1 MRYNLK
7 SVRFNA
13 APIVAAV
20 MMSVAGS
27 VFACGPFFPNNLL
40 DDGDHA
46 IFQPPVASFQHEL
59 ERMKLADTR
68 WHAVPLAAGQHYQ
81 EQTDDAELSDLT
93 AALKAKHTPPEQA
106 TAIISFHLVQ
116 RAKLNEYLTKYHA
129 WETDRPYVVDTNG
142 MTHDIDPTNPPPP
155 FPDIQIAPGLPR
167 EFADYF
173 QGAMA
178 WRQGNAYVASSAWEN
193 LLELPPSE
201 RHYKSTWAAFMLG
214 KQQASETNGYPFDL
228 ALKSFEQVRDLAASG
243 YADSIGLAAAS
254 IGLEAQIY
262 LKRQEYQR
270 AIDLYLEQ
278 LAAGDDTAVNSL
290 RECASSLICD
300 TNIPPVQLVA
310 LAKNPHARRV
320 ITAYLISALPSGYGH
335 EEGTDAITNVV
346 SPRNSAWLRAVEAA
360 GVQDVEAADQL
371 ALAAYQADDL
381 TAAQHWIN
389 LARHEP
395 VAQWL
400 QAKLDL
406 RAGRV
411 DDAARILTKLSRRFP
426 ATAAATNETVDFAGS
441 LSVQINVDLEDTIP
455 ISRQI
460 SGELGVL
467 HLARREY
474 TEALDAL
481 LRSGYWMD
489 AAYVAERVLT
499 TDELKHY
506 VDSHWP
512 ALPAAKTNDNQSAN
526 QRWYGE
532 PFDARHQIRY
542 LLARRLA
549 REARY
554 PEARKFFPAQWLP
567 SFDAF
572 ITGLRTGADTN
583 LPAQVRA
590 EALFTVAWVA
600 RTNGIELL
608 GTELEPDWAI
618 YEGGYE
624 LDVIWQTRLTNAPA
638 SQINRA
644 DTNEIERARSRDVV
658 PDKRFHYRYQAAD
671 LAWAAAQLL
680 PDNTDETARILC
692 TAGGWLKYRDPQAAD
707 RFYKALVRRCRQTA
721 IGARADELHWFP
733 ELDEVGNFLSLSA
746 RWPDISLT
754 PLLTNAISQN
764 GAGDVFSL
772 QYPVPGRKYVI
783 HMGDTLTA
791 IAAAAARI
799 NSTISITNLLNANP
813 DLNPSRM
820 KVGQLI
826 MIPLGE
832 MNNVSPP

>member
-1 MRYNLK
+1 M
-7 SVRFNA
+7 A
-13 APIVAAV
+13 AAV

-46 IFQPPVASFQHEL
+46 VFQPPVASFAHEL
-59 ERMKLADTR
+59 ERLKLADTR
-68 WHAVPLAAGQHYQ
+68 WHAVPLAAGQHYE
-81 EQTDDAELSDLT
+81 EQTGDAELADLT

-106 TAIISFHLVQ
+106 TAIISFHLAQ
-116 RAKLNEYLTKYHA
+116 RAKLNDYLTKYHE
-129 WETDRPYVVDTNG
+129 WEIARPYVVDTNG

-193 LLELPPSE
+193 LLELPPAE
-201 RHYKSTWAAFMLG
+201 RHFKSTWAAFMLG
-214 KQQASETNGYPFDL
+214 KQQASETNEYPFDL
-228 ALKSFEQVRDLAASG
+228 ALKSFEQVRNLAASG
-243 YADSIGLAAAS
+243 FADSIGLATAS

-262 LKRQEYQR
+262 LKRQDYQR

-278 LAAGDDTAVNSL
+278 LAAGDDTAGNSL
-290 RECASSLICD
+290 RECASSLVGD
-300 TNIPPVQLVA
+300 TNIPPAQLVE
-310 LAKNPHARRV
+310 LAKNSHARRV
-320 ITAYLISALPSGYGH
+320 ITAYLLSALPYGYGH
-335 EEGTDAITNVV
+335 EEGSDAITNVV
-346 SPRNSAWLRAVEAA
+346 SPRNRAWLRAVEAA
-360 GVQDVEAADQL
+360 GVQDVESADQL

-426 ATAAATNETVDFAGS
+426 AVPEATNATPDFAGS
-441 LSVQINVDLEDTIP
+441 LYVQINVDLDDTIP
-455 ISRQI
+455 INRQI

-474 TEALDAL
+474 TESLDAL
-481 LRSGYWMD
+481 LHSGYWMD

-499 TDELKHY
+499 ADELKHY

-512 ALPAAKTNDNQSAN
+512 ALPAAKTNDSQSAN

-532 PFDARHQIRY
+532 PFDARNQIRY

-554 PEARKFFPAQWLP
+554 PEARKFYPAIWRE
-567 SFDAF
+567 SFDRF
-572 ITGLRTGADTN
+572 TTGLHTGAETN
-583 LPAQVRA
+583 LTAQVRA
-590 EALFTVAWVA
+590 EALFTAAWVA
-600 RTNGIELL
+600 RTNGMELL

-624 LDVIWQTRLTNAPA
+624 LDVMWQTRLTNAPVN
-638 SQINRA
+638 QINRA
-644 DTNEIERARSRDVV
+644 DTNEIARAAAHGVE

-733 ELDEVGNFLSLSA
+733 ELDEIGNFLSLSA

-754 PLLTNAISQN
+754 PLLTNAVSRN

-799 NSTISITNLLNANP
+799 NSTIDVTNVLNANP
-813 DLNPSRM
+813 DLNPSKM

-832 MNNVSPP
+832 TNNVSPP

>member
-1 MRYNLK
+1 M
-7 SVRFNA
+7 A
-13 APIVAAV
+13 AAV

-46 IFQPPVASFQHEL
+46 VFQPPVASFAHEL
-59 ERMKLADTR
+59 DRLKLADTR
-68 WHAVPLAAGQHYQ
+68 WHAVPLAAGQHYE
-81 EQTDDAELSDLT
+81 EQTGDAELADLT
-93 AALKAKHTPPEQA
+93 AALKAKRTPPEQA
-106 TAIISFHLVQ
+106 TAIISFHLAQ
-116 RAKLNEYLTKYHA
+116 RAKLNDYLTKYHE
-129 WETDRPYVVDTNG
+129 WETARPYAVDTNG
-142 MTHDIDPTNPPPP
+142 IMHDIDPTNPPPP

-173 QGAMA
+173 QGALA
-178 WRQGNAYVASSAWEN
+178 WRQGKSFVATIAWEN
-193 LLELPPSE
+193 LLDLPPAE
-201 RHYKSTWAAFMLG
+201 RHFKSTWAAFMLG
-214 KQQASETNGYPFDL
+214 KSQSADTNGYPYDL
-228 ALKSFEQVRDLAASG
+228 ALKSFEQVRTLAADG
-243 YADSIGLAAAS
+243 FADSIGLATAS

-262 LKRQEYQR
+262 LKRQDYQR

-278 LAAGDDTAVNSL
+278 LAAGDDTAGNSL
-290 RECASSLICD
+290 RECASSLIGD
-300 TNIPPVQLVA
+300 TNIPPAQLVE
-310 LAKNPHARRV
+310 LAKNSHARRV
-320 ITAYLISALPSGYGH
+320 ITAYLLSALPYGYGH
-335 EEGTDAITNVV
+335 EEGADAITNVV
-346 SPRNSAWLRAVEAA
+346 SPRNRAWLRAVEAA
-360 GVQDVEAADQL
+360 GVQDVESADQL

-411 DDAARILTKLSRRFP
+411 DEAARILTKLSRRFP
-426 ATAAATNETVDFAGS
+426 AVPEATNATPDFAGS
-441 LSVQINVDLEDTIP
+441 LSVQINVDLDDTIP
-455 ISRQI
+455 INRQI

-474 TEALDAL
+474 TESLDAL

-506 VDSHWP
+506 VNSHWP
-512 ALPAAKTNDNQSAN
+512 ALPAAKTNDSQSAN

-532 PFDARHQIRY
+532 PFDARSQIRY

-554 PEARKFFPAQWLP
+554 PEARKFYPAVWRE
-567 SFDAF
+567 SFDRF
-572 ITGLRTGADTN
+572 TTGLRAGADTN
-583 LPAQVRA
+583 LTAQVRA
-590 EALFTVAWVA
+590 EALFTAAWVA
-600 RTNGIELL
+600 RTNGMELL

-624 LDVIWQTRLTNAPA
+624 LDVMWQTRLTNAPVN
-638 SQINRA
+638 QINRA
-644 DTNEIERARSRDVV
+644 DTNEIARAAAHGVE

-733 ELDEVGNFLSLSA
+733 ELDEIGNFLSLSA

-754 PLLTNAISQN
+754 PLLTNAISRN

-799 NSTISITNLLNANP
+799 NSTIDVTNLLNANP
-813 DLNPSRM
+813 DLNPSKM

-832 MNNVSPP
+832 TNNVSPP

>member
-1 MRYNLK
+1 MK
-7 SVRFNA
+7 FVRFNA
-13 APIVAAV
+13 ALIVAAV

-46 IFQPPVASFQHEL
+46 VLQPPVASFAHEL
-59 ERMKLADTR
+59 ERLKLADTR
-68 WHAVPLAAGQHYQ
+68 WHALPLAAGQQYQ
-81 EQTDDAELSDLT
+81 EQTGDAELSDLT

-106 TAIISFHLVQ
+106 TAIISFHLAQ
-116 RAKLNEYLTKYHA
+116 RAKLNVYLTKYHE
-129 WETDRPYVVDTNG
+129 WEIARPYVVDTNG
-142 MTHDIDPTNPPPP
+142 MMHDIDPTNPPPP
-155 FPDIQIAPGLPR
+155 FPDLQLAPGLPR

-173 QGAMA
+173 RGALA
-178 WRQGNAYVASSAWEN
+178 WRQGNLYAAATAWEN
-193 LLELPPSE
+193 LLELPPTE
-201 RHYKSTWAAFMLG
+201 RHFKSTWAAFMLG
-214 KQQASETNGYPFDL
+214 KQQASETNAYPFDA
-228 ALKSFEQVRDLAASG
+228 ALKSFAQVRDLAAAG
-243 YADSIGLAAAS
+243 FADSIGLAAAS
-254 IGLEAQIY
+254 IGLEAQID
-262 LKRQEYQR
+262 LKRQDYQR
-270 AIDLYLEQ
+270 AIELYLEQ

-290 RECASSLICD
+290 RECASRLASD
-300 TNIPPVQLVA
+300 TNLPPAQLVE
-310 LAKNPHARRV
+310 LAKNSQARRV
-320 ITAYLISALPSGYGH
+320 ITAYLISALPYSYSR
-335 EEGTDAITNVV
+335 EEGSDTTTNGLA
-346 SPRNSAWLRAVEAA
+346 SRNSAWLRAVEAA
-360 GVQDVEAADQL
+360 GVQDVESADQL

-426 ATAAATNETVDFAGS
+426 ATAAATNDTADFAGS
-441 LSVQINVDLEDTIP
+441 LAIQINVDVEDTIP

-460 SGELGVL
+460 AGELGVL

-489 AAYVAERVLT
+489 AAYLAERVLT

-512 ALPAAKTNDNQSAN
+512 APPAAKTNDSSLTNR
-526 QRWYGE
+526 RWYGE
-532 PFDARHQIRY
+532 PFDARNQIRC

-554 PEARKFFPAQWLP
+554 PEARTFYPAVWRE
-567 SFDAF
+567 SFDRF
-572 ITGLRTGADTN
+572 TTGLHTGADTH
-583 LPAQVRA
+583 LTAQVRA
-590 EALFTVAWVA
+590 EALLTAAWVA
-600 RTNGIELL
+600 RTNGLELL

-618 YEGGYE
+618 YYGGYE
-624 LDVIWQTRLTNAPA
+624 LEVLWQTRSTNSPVM
-638 SQINRA
+638 QINRA
-644 DTNEIERARSRDVV
+644 DTNEIARAMAHGVE
-658 PDKRFHYRYQAAD
+658 PDKRFHYRYQAAE

-692 TAGGWLKYRDPQAAD
+692 TAGGWLKYRDPQEAD

-721 IGARADELHWFP
+721 IGSRANELHWFP
-733 ELDEVGNFLSLSA
+733 ELDEVGNFRSWSA
-746 RWPDISLT
+746 RWPDIKLT
-754 PLLTNAISQN
+754 SVLTNAISRN

-813 DLNPSRM
+813 DLNPGKM

-832 MNNVSPP
+832 TNNVSPP